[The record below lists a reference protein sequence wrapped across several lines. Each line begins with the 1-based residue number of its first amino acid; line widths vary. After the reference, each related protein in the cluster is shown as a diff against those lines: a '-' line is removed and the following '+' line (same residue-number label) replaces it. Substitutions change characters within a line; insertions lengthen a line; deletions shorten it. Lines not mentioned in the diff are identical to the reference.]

1 MYGNHAFL
9 LPFSQSH
16 TQYRHALARTGGDTK
31 FSFAYVTI
39 GGKSGPAESDR
50 KLKETIKYLACQTQ
64 TGPLDHSSIEISS
77 IILYSMGKKSSFHY
91 SPNPNLKYYTSVHNL
106 QSFSITDRNDS
117 SNHVACW
124 EEVCYYFFWLH
135 LADNTIS
142 TQIKARQGKFIYIA
156 HFIHNGNSKCFA

>member
-77 IILYSMGKKSSFHY
+77 IILYSMGKKSIVSII
-91 SPNPNLKYYTSVHNL
+91 L
-106 QSFSITDRNDS
+106 QTPTLSIILQCITCKVFLLQTGMILQIMWLVEKRC
-117 SNHVACW
+117 VIT
-124 EEVCYYFFWLH
+124 FFDCTWQIIQYLH
-135 LADNTIS
+135 
-142 TQIKARQGKFIYIA
+142 K
-156 HFIHNGNSKCFA
+156 